1 MAAPAIRQAHAEES
15 TTASAIDR
23 TRRSRETLFDDAA
36 RFVSSLRTHCQ
47 DVVETVSEEMETAP
61 YQTLG
66 AAGGVGFVLGSLL
79 RPGALGAFLDIGARF
94 ALATTLSRLQA
105 GSPSAPPSGTPR

>member
-1 MAAPAIRQAHAEES
+1 MM
-15 TTASAIDR
+15 
-23 TRRSRETLFDDAA
+23 FDDAA
-36 RFVSSLRTHCQ
+36 RFASSLRTHCENL
-47 DVVETVSEEMETAP
+47 VETVSEEMESAP

-79 RPGALGAFLDIGARF
+79 RPGALGTLLDIGARF

-105 GSPSAPPSGTPR
+105 GSVAEPHGGAPR